1 MKKLNF
7 IQKSELG
14 IAGMIGASAIL
25 SVGLP
30 SCAPPEV
37 EKPPNIILI
46 MADDMGFSDI
56 GSYGGEIQ
64 TPNLDQLSENG
75 VNFTQFYNQ
84 ARSCPTRASLLTG
97 LYPHQTG
104 IGSMTYDSG
113 HDSYRGDLNYQCV
126 TMAEILGN
134 AGYSTYMTG
143 KWHVTKHEGF
153 WSGDVDRKS
162 KHNWP
167 VQRGFDKF
175 FGTIIG
181 AGSFFD
187 PITLVEGN
195 EPVEPDKEEFYYT
208 DAINDYAVQY
218 IKEHIQSGSDEPF
231 FAYVSHVAPHWPLH
245 ALPEDIERY
254 DGMYDKGWDQ
264 VRKERYEKMKSI
276 GLIDEDDELTP
287 RDPRVPPWEE
297 EEHQEWR
304 IRAMEV
310 YAAQI
315 DRMDQGIG
323 RIIET
328 LEQNDQLDN
337 TMIIFL
343 SDNGGCAEVLS
354 EDWGDHLFFP
364 DETRDGE
371 PVQIGNDPDYMPGPE
386 ETYQSYGI
394 GWANVSNTP
403 FRLYKHFIHEGGI
416 ATPLI
421 VHWPEGIKNHG
432 EWIEYPSH
440 IIDLMPTFLDISGAE
455 YPEQFNEEDILP
467 LEGRSLMP
475 YIREDKPQREDPLF
489 WEHNGNRAVRDGK
502 WKLVQRRNQEEWEL
516 YDMEV
521 DRTEL
526 NDLSSKKPE
535 KVSELK
541 DKYDAWA
548 DRIGVLPV
556 PRHEHIE

>member
-1 MKKLNF
+1 MKKQNF
-7 IQKSELG
+7 ILRSELG
-14 IAGMIGASAIL
+14 IAGMLGASVIL
-25 SVGLP
+25 TPGLP
-30 SCAPPEV
+30 SCAPPE
-37 EKPPNIILI
+37 EQKPPNIILI

-56 GSYGGEIQ
+56 GSYGSEIQ

-97 LYPHQTG
+97 LYAHQTG
-104 IGSMTYDSG
+104 IGNMTSDEG
-113 HDSYRGDLNYQCV
+113 HDSYRGDLNYKCV
-126 TMAEILGN
+126 TMAEALGN
-134 AGYSTYMTG
+134 SGYSTYMTG
-143 KWHVTKHEGF
+143 KWHVTKHEGY
-153 WSGDVDRKS
+153 WSGNEDYKS

-167 VQRGFDKF
+167 LQRGFDKF

-195 EPVEPDKEEFYYT
+195 EPAELGQEQFYYT

-218 IKEHIQSGSDEPF
+218 IEEHIQSVTDKPF
-231 FAYVSHVAPHWPLH
+231 FLYVSHVAPHWPLH

-254 DGMYDKGWDQ
+254 KGIYGKGWDQ
-264 VRKERYEKMKSI
+264 IRKERFAKMKRI

-315 DRMDQGIG
+315 DIMDQGIG
-323 RIIET
+323 RIIKT
-328 LEQNDQLDN
+328 LVQNDLMDN
-337 TMIIFL
+337 TMIVFL
-343 SDNGGCAEVLS
+343 SDNGGCAEILS
-354 EDWGDHLFFP
+354 VEWGDHLFFP
-364 DETRDGE
+364 GETRDGR

-403 FRLYKHFIHEGGI
+403 FKLYKHNIHEGGI

-421 VHWPEGIKNHG
+421 AHWPKGIKGRG
-432 EWIEYPSH
+432 EWREYPSH
-440 IIDLMPTFLDISGAE
+440 IIDLMPTFLDIAGAE
-455 YPEQFNEEDILP
+455 YPKQFNGEDILP

-475 YIREDKPQREDPLF
+475 YIQEDKPEREDALF

-502 WKLVQRRNQEEWEL
+502 WKLVQRRDRDEWEL
-516 YDMEV
+516 YNMQA
-521 DRTEL
+521 DRNEM
-526 NDLSSKKPE
+526 NDLSAENPG
-535 KVSELK
+535 KVRELK
-541 DKYDAWA
+541 EKYYAWA
-548 DRIGVLPV
+548 DRIGVLPL
-556 PRHEHIE
+556 PRHEHIK